1 MNAMWTASPPGM
13 SPGLVIYPEVN
24 RYQVE
29 PGPTLLPQQSWALS
43 AEADFSGVITLLGV
57 LTLGL
62 AGVWLLQR
70 RKGR

>member
-1 MNAMWTASPPGM
+1 
-13 SPGLVIYPEVN
+13 VN